1 MKGSIESLAARLE
14 RELDTGSVRGDSEN
28 LRAYAV
34 DGMVPSVL
42 CLPSDPAELSAAL
55 RVLSEAKASVVP
67 WGGGTSMGL
76 GNIPRRVD
84 AVIGLERISG
94 LVEHDDANLTATVQA
109 GMKLTALQD
118 HLARANQ
125 FLAIDPPVPSRATIG
140 GLVAANANGPRRM
153 MYGAIRDQIVGMKMA
168 LASGV
173 AIKAGGKVVKNVAGY
188 DMCKLFVGSLGTLGI
203 ITEVTFKMAPVPACA
218 GTALAAG
225 TRTSCMR
232 MARELMK
239 STLLPA
245 AIAILNSRAIESCGL
260 GPSTWAVAVWSE
272 GFEETLERHLRD
284 IQRMAKINDLGVE
297 VLRDEAHR
305 RFWEKIRD
313 FGARAAIVLYRMTV
327 PLSALAP
334 VLTAIDQWSSS
345 AATLADC
352 GTGTIHVAMET
363 EPSSQ
368 EWFSTLT
375 SLARDQGGH
384 AVMAA
389 ATPALKNGIDVWG
402 APPAS
407 LDIMRELKRRFDPH
421 EILNPGRFIAGL

>member
-1 MKGSIESLAARLE
+1 
-14 RELDTGSVRGDSEN
+14 
-28 LRAYAV
+28 
-34 DGMVPSVL
+34 
-42 CLPSDPAELSAAL
+42 
-55 RVLSEAKASVVP
+55 
-67 WGGGTSMGL
+67 
-76 GNIPRRVD
+76 
-84 AVIGLERISG
+84 
-94 LVEHDDANLTATVQA
+94 
-109 GMKLTALQD
+109 
-118 HLARANQ
+118 
-125 FLAIDPPVPSRATIG
+125 
-140 GLVAANANGPRRM
+140 
-153 MYGAIRDQIVGMKMA
+153 
-168 LASGV
+168 
-173 AIKAGGKVVKNVAGY
+173 
-188 DMCKLFVGSLGTLGI
+188 
-203 ITEVTFKMAPVPACA
+203 
-218 GTALAAG
+218 
-225 TRTSCMR
+225 
-232 MARELMK
+232 
-239 STLLPA
+239 
-245 AIAILNSRAIESCGL
+245 
-260 GPSTWAVAVWSE
+260 
-272 GFEETLERHLRD
+272 
-284 IQRMAKINDLGVE
+284 MAKINDLGVE

-305 RFWEKIRD
+305 RLWEKIRD